1 MSSEPATPETAPPV
15 SWPILT
21 HFERRV
27 LGVLVEKA
35 KTTPDI
41 YPLSMNALVT
51 GCNQKSNRD
60 PVLNLT
66 DDQVEDAL
74 VSAQAKG
81 LVVRIQGGRVERWRH
96 LLYES
101 WHVEK
106 MEIAV
111 LAELLLRGPQTE
123 GELRARA
130 SRMEPIPD
138 LETLRS
144 VLKQLA
150 ERRLVVYLGPEGRRG
165 TTVTHGFH
173 EAQELER
180 LRSSQGGHAEEETA
194 TMHVPETHASPSPG
208 GSAADIDELRKAL
221 ADLQGTVVALSEQ
234 VQQIKQS
241 LGL

>member
-1 MSSEPATPETAPPV
+1 MSSEVAAPETQKPA
-15 SWPILT
+15 SWPVLDPI
-21 HFERRV
+21 ERRI
-27 LGVLVEKA
+27 LGVLIEKA

-41 YPLSMNALVT
+41 YPLSVNAMVT
-51 GCNQKSNRD
+51 GSNQKSNRD

-66 DDQVEDAL
+66 EDQVQEAL
-74 VSAQAKG
+74 LSAQAKG

-96 LLYES
+96 VVYEN

-130 SRMEPIPD
+130 SRMEPIAD
-138 LETLRS
+138 LENLRS

-173 EAQELER
+173 DPEELER
-180 LRSSQGGHAEEETA
+180 LRAGQVAFATEETRSA
-194 TMHVPETHASPSPG
+194 SDPKGHPSSPNLETDLEA
-208 GSAADIDELRKAL
+208 LRKAI
-221 ADLQGTVVALSEQ
+221 AELQETVSTLSEQ
-234 VQQIKQS
+234 VQQIKQHV
-241 LGL
+241 GL